1 MLTHVL
7 VTDISASFAAWH
19 RASAGVPESL
29 AARVRDRVRI
39 PLFAAM
45 VAFDRPLLLP
55 LDAFA
60 LAESEHIDH
69 AGSSSSSGGE
79 GHRALW
85 WAARNNSK
93 PGLRGSGEE
102 TGSESWTLISTPR
115 YALHEIQA
123 VPMQDAAT
131 GAFKPQE
138 DAYLNGTGG
147 PCRVLLAE
155 FMSAAARLVA
165 GQCSKGSGEVVSSE
179 ASVLSNHD
187 VLTAAKVVYMQG
199 QRWGSALPA
208 PASAFGRD
216 YAGRCASTVQ
226 VLGVSFDGGASPA
239 LVYDRPNAAAG
250 QGDHGAQ
257 THDATRDFVADDALG
272 LYYAGDFC
280 SCRNPGFEAAALS
293 GASAADHIVSVV
305 LTHL

>member
-1 MLTHVL
+1 MLAHVL

-60 LAESEHIDH
+60 LAESAHITH
-69 AGSSSSSGGE
+69 VGSSSSSSD

-93 PGLRGSGEE
+93 PGLRDSGQA

-147 PCRVLLAE
+147 PCCVLLAE
-155 FMSAAARLVA
+155 FMSAAARLIA
-165 GQCSKGSGEVVSSE
+165 AQCSEGSGAAVSSE
-179 ASVLSNHD
+179 ASVPPNHG

-208 PASAFGRD
+208 PASTAGRD
-216 YAGRCASTVQ
+216 NAGRSASTVQ

-250 QGDHGAQ
+250 QDPDSTRA
-257 THDATRDFVADDALG
+257 HDSTRDFVADDALG

-280 SCRNPGFEAAALS
+280 SFRNPGFEAAALS
-293 GASAADHIVSVV
+293 GASAADHIVRVALAHS
-305 LTHL
+305 